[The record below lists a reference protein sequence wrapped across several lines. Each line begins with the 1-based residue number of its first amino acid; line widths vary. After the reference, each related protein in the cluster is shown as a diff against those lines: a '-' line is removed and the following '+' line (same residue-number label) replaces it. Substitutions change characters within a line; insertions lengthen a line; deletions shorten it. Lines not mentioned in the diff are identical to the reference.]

1 MNSQTVFGICVL
13 LSAVAVVIYGVL
25 KKLKV
30 ISCGCC
36 SLETRTPRSEDDRN
50 NRELFELFQ
59 QQMNVMRDAALQ
71 SQPVSMPSEQSPEV

>member
-13 LSAVAVVIYGVL
+13 LSAAAVVIYGIL

-36 SLETRTPRSEDDRN
+36 SLETRTPRPEDERN

-59 QQMNVMRDAALQ
+59 QQMNIMRDAALA
-71 SQPVSMPSEQSPEV
+71 SQPVVPQSEESPPV